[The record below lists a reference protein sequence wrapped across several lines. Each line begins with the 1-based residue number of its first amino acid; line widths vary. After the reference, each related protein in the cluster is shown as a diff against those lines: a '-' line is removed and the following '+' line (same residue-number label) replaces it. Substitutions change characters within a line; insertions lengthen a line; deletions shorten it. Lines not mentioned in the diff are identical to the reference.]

1 MELLAVILLFYAS
14 QYLLA
19 MGEEVFEG
27 AELAVLPCH
36 YSGVIPEVNP
46 SVIWSRHDLKPQTV
60 HLRRKEDD
68 FCGQNQ
74 RFSGR
79 TSMKFDALASADF
92 SLSLRNPRLYD
103 SGNYICSISD
113 GIAEITVTEVKL
125 QVKASPESL
134 TMTMKVLKGEE
145 SVLLPCQ
152 YGKELEEVVTV
163 KWSRSDLNPNI
174 VHKLGNY
181 PSEQNQLY
189 EGRTS
194 MSPYALTS
202 SDFSLTLKEPQ
213 LSDSGIYICSIIDD
227 KEEIFLSDV
236 QLHVRASEEFLTV
249 TVEVYKGEESVVLP
263 CQYSKVIED
272 LVTVKWGRS
281 GLNPDTVHQRRERD
295 DLRGQ
300 NQLFEGRTSM
310 RPDALVS
317 GNFSLTLKE
326 PQLSDSGIYICS
338 IIDEEE
344 ETRLLDIQLHVK
356 EIFPTWAVVLLV
368 LLVLLAVSGGL
379 LFHFRHDLISVYKV
393 EVDSGVE
400 SVLLP
405 FKTTVRLS
413 EYNTTVTW
421 RNNRNRV
428 VHSNCYKDYQQH
440 KQFKGRTEMNI
451 NYKSRDFS
459 LTLKN
464 PTDRDSGTYSCTVY
478 DYWSGKILAEKQ
490 VLLKVKVY
498 KVEVNS
504 GVKSVLLPFK
514 TTVSL
519 TEDNTTVTWR
529 NNDGRM
535 VASNRYKDD
544 QQHRQYK
551 NRTEMKK
558 NYGSGDFSLTL
569 KNPTVRDS
577 GTYSCTVYDDKSGK
591 IRPNK
596 QVLLKVKVYKV
607 EVDSGVESVLLPFK
621 TPVSLTE
628 EVTVTWRN
636 NSGRVVDGYDW
647 WYKNLQQHKQYE
659 GRTEMKINVKSRDFS
674 LTLKNPTVRDSGT
687 YTCTVSYR
695 QTGEILAMKQVLLKV
710 KVYKVEVDSGVE
722 SVLLPFKATVLLS
735 KDNTTVTWTDNPG
748 RVVRKH
754 NRRLGFLSEVQHQ
767 RYKNRTEM
775 KTKFTP
781 GNFSLTLKNPRHRD
795 SGIYTCIVSRWGTI
809 LAMKQVLLKVKAD
822 SLIMAIDFGSAYSG
836 YAFNLKPR
844 EKGSETQFKR
854 WGKELGL
861 DSPKTPTCI
870 LFDEHKQFLE
880 FGYEAKTAYSNMTE
894 EEAEK
899 HYFFEDFK
907 WFILNIYDWWWT
919 ITAANNKEM
928 TRLEVFTEV
937 LRFLKDDALK
947 TIKHHPAGGEISAS
961 DFTWVLTV
969 PDSLKDLTK
978 RILTEAA
985 VLAGLVGEDTK
996 DKLVFALESAAAL
1009 AWCLK
1014 PPPDGFITQ
1023 NHSRTSQDQP
1033 PEPAAAGTSCNDPA
1047 GGPEPGAT
1055 KVLLETQNQDQ
1066 VAVHFKKEPGGT
1078 KVLLETQN
1086 QDQVAEPG
1094 ETRVLLETQNQDQVH
1109 CKMGTKILL
1118 ETRNPDRKRYL
1129 VVDCGDQIYRIT
1141 VHEVLEGGALKML
1154 DKDFRRYLGE
1164 KKIKEFLREIFSHGV
1179 WREYEENFPSEVLKI
1194 MFEFIHLQHLDEDV
1208 QISCPDTLR
1217 ERAQREKDIET
1228 FFASVEG
1235 ASWEDGVIK
1244 ISRDKLRSF
1253 FDDSLQRITERL
1265 RDVLNKNSNIGFIVL
1280 VGGLAES
1287 QMLRQFITDQ
1297 FGHQYKVLCPL
1308 RPQEAVLKGAV
1319 ELGRNPELVQ
1329 FD

>member
-1 MELLAVILLFYAS
+1 
-14 QYLLA
+14 
-19 MGEEVFEG
+19 
-27 AELAVLPCH
+27 
-36 YSGVIPEVNP
+36 
-46 SVIWSRHDLKPQTV
+46 
-60 HLRRKEDD
+60 
-68 FCGQNQ
+68 
-74 RFSGR
+74 
-79 TSMKFDALASADF
+79 MKSDALDSADF

-103 SGNYICSISD
+103 SGNYVCSISD
-113 GIAEITVTEVKL
+113 GIAEITVTEVQL

-134 TMTMKVLKGEE
+134 TMTLKVLKGEE
-145 SVLLPCQ
+145 SVVLPCR
-152 YGKELEEVVTV
+152 YSKELEEVVTV

-174 VHKLGNY
+174 VHILGNY
-181 PSEQNQLY
+181 QSEQNQLY

-194 MSPYALTS
+194 MSPYALDS

-213 LSDSGIYICSIIDD
+213 LSDSGIFISDGTAKITVTEVQLQVKASPELLTVTVKVLKGEESVVLPCRYSKELQEVVTVKWSRFDLNPNIVHKRREADDLREQNLLFRRRTSMRPDALDSGDFSLTLTEPQLSDSGIYICSIIDD
-227 KEEIFLSDV
+227 EEEIFLSEV
-236 QLHVRASEEFLTV
+236 QLHFRASEESLTV
-249 TVEVYKGEESVVLP
+249 TLEVYKGEESVVLP

-344 ETRLLDIQLHVK
+344 ETMLLDVQLHVK
-356 EIFPTWAVVLLV
+356 EIFPTWAIVLLV

-379 LFHFRHDLISVYKV
+379 LFHFRHYLISVYKV

-405 FKTTVRLS
+405 FKTTVSLPG
-413 EYNTTVTW
+413 YNTTVTW

-428 VHSNCYKDYQQH
+428 VDSNRYKDDQQH
-440 KQFKGRTEMNI
+440 KQYKDRTEMKESYIFRN
-451 NYKSRDFS
+451 FS
-459 LTLKN
+459 LTLKD

-478 DYWSGKILAEKQ
+478 DYKSGKILAK
-490 VLLKVKVY
+490 
-498 KVEVNS
+498 
-504 GVKSVLLPFK
+504 
-514 TTVSL
+514 
-519 TEDNTTVTWR
+519 
-529 NNDGRM
+529 
-535 VASNRYKDD
+535 
-544 QQHRQYK
+544 
-551 NRTEMKK
+551 
-558 NYGSGDFSLTL
+558 
-569 KNPTVRDS
+569 
-577 GTYSCTVYDDKSGK
+577 
-591 IRPNK
+591 
-596 QVLLKVKVYKV
+596 
-607 EVDSGVESVLLPFK
+607 
-621 TPVSLTE
+621 
-628 EVTVTWRN
+628 
-636 NSGRVVDGYDW
+636 
-647 WYKNLQQHKQYE
+647 
-659 GRTEMKINVKSRDFS
+659 
-674 LTLKNPTVRDSGT
+674 
-687 YTCTVSYR
+687 
-695 QTGEILAMKQVLLKV
+695 
-710 KVYKVEVDSGVE
+710 
-722 SVLLPFKATVLLS
+722 
-735 KDNTTVTWTDNPG
+735 
-748 RVVRKH
+748 
-754 NRRLGFLSEVQHQ
+754 
-767 RYKNRTEM
+767 
-775 KTKFTP
+775 
-781 GNFSLTLKNPRHRD
+781 
-795 SGIYTCIVSRWGTI
+795 
-809 LAMKQVLLKVKAD
+809 KQVLLKVKAD
-822 SLIMAIDFGSAYSG
+822 SLIMAIDFGSGYSG

-844 EKGSETQFKR
+844 EEGGETQLKR

-870 LFDEHKQFLE
+870 LIDLKVKADSPIIAIDFGLGYSGYAFNLKPREKGGETQLKRWGKGLGLDSPKTPTCILFDGHKRFLK
-880 FGYEAKTAYSNMTE
+880 FGYEAKTAYSNMRGR
-894 EEAEK
+894 EAEK

-907 WFILNIYDWWWT
+907 WDILNINYWYSG
-919 ITAANNKEM
+919 IYAANKKEM
-928 TRLEVFTEV
+928 RRLEVFTEV

-961 DFTWVLTV
+961 DFTWVLNV
-969 PDSLKDLTK
+969 PDSLKDLPK
-978 RILTEAA
+978 RIMTEAA

-1033 PEPAAAGTSCNDPA
+1033 PEPAGAGTSCNDPA
-1047 GGPEPGAT
+1047 GGPEPGET
-1055 KVLLETQNQDQ
+1055 RVLLETQNQDQ

-1078 KVLLETQN
+1078 KVLLET
-1086 QDQVAEPG
+1086 
-1094 ETRVLLETQNQDQVH
+1094 
-1109 CKMGTKILL
+1109 
-1118 ETRNPDRKRYL
+1118 RNPDRKRYL
-1129 VVDCGDQIYRIT
+1129 VVDCGDQRYRIT

-1154 DKDFRRYLGE
+1154 DNDDRLYRGGRSVDRKFKDFLG
-1164 KKIKEFLREIFSHGV
+1164 EIFSDGV
-1179 WREYEENFPSEVLKI
+1179 WKEYEQNFPREVLK
-1194 MFEFIHLQHLDEDV
+1194 MSFEFYRLKHLDEDV

-1217 ERAQREKDIET
+1217 ERAQRKKDIET

-1244 ISRDKLRSF
+1244 ISGDKLRSF
-1253 FDDSLQRITERL
+1253 FDDSLQRITKSL
-1265 RDVLNKNSNIGFIVL
+1265 RDVLNKISNIGFIVL

>member
-710 KVYKVEVDSGVE
+710 K
-722 SVLLPFKATVLLS
+722 
-735 KDNTTVTWTDNPG
+735 
-748 RVVRKH
+748 
-754 NRRLGFLSEVQHQ
+754 
-767 RYKNRTEM
+767 
-775 KTKFTP
+775 
-781 GNFSLTLKNPRHRD
+781 
-795 SGIYTCIVSRWGTI
+795 
-809 LAMKQVLLKVKAD
+809 AD
-822 SLIMAIDFGSAYSG
+822 SLIMAIDFGSGFSG

-844 EKGSETQFKR
+844 EEGGETQLKR

-861 DSPKTPTCI
+861 DSPKTPTCL
-870 LFDEHKQFLE
+870 LFDEDRQFLE
-880 FGYEAKTAYSNMTE
+880 FGYEAKTAYSNMRR

-907 WFILNIYDWWWT
+907 RNILDMYDWWWT

>member
-236 QLHVRASEEFLTV
+236 QLHVR
-249 TVEVYKGEESVVLP
+249 
-263 CQYSKVIED
+263 
-272 LVTVKWGRS
+272 
-281 GLNPDTVHQRRERD
+281 
-295 DLRGQ
+295 
-300 NQLFEGRTSM
+300 
-310 RPDALVS
+310 
-317 GNFSLTLKE
+317 
-326 PQLSDSGIYICS
+326 
-338 IIDEEE
+338 
-344 ETRLLDIQLHVK
+344 

-368 LLVLLAVSGGL
+368 LLVLAVSGGL
-379 LFHFRHDLISVYKV
+379 LFHFRHYFIS
-393 EVDSGVE
+393 
-400 SVLLP
+400 
-405 FKTTVRLS
+405 
-413 EYNTTVTW
+413 
-421 RNNRNRV
+421 
-428 VHSNCYKDYQQH
+428 
-440 KQFKGRTEMNI
+440 
-451 NYKSRDFS
+451 
-459 LTLKN
+459 
-464 PTDRDSGTYSCTVY
+464 
-478 DYWSGKILAEKQ
+478 
-490 VLLKVKVY
+490 VY

-809 LAMKQVLLKVKAD
+809 LAMKQVLLKVKVYKVEVDSGVESVLLPFKTPVSLTGVVTVMWRNNSGRMVDCNYFKELQLRQYKYRTEMKKNYKSGDFSLTLKNPTVRDSGTYTCTICRKETILAKKQVLLKVKGEAD
-822 SLIMAIDFGSAYSG
+822 SPIMAIDFGSGYSG

-844 EKGSETQFKR
+844 EEGGETQLKR

-870 LFDEHKQFLE
+870 LFDRHKRFLK
-880 FGYEAKTAYSNMTE
+880 FGYEAKTAYSNMRGR
-894 EEAEK
+894 EADNYYIFDNFKRNILDIYEPAPGRGVRNNEK
-899 HYFFEDFK
+899 IFFFSK
-907 WFILNIYDWWWT
+907 S
-919 ITAANNKEM
+919 M
-928 TRLEVFTEV
+928 TRLELFREV

-969 PDSLKDLTK
+969 PGSLKDLTK
-978 RILTEAA
+978 RLMTEAA
-985 VLAGLVGEDTK
+985 VQAGLVGEDTK

-1033 PEPAAAGTSCNDPA
+1033 PEPAGAGTSCNDPA
-1047 GGPEPGAT
+1047 GGPEPG
-1055 KVLLETQNQDQ
+1055 ETR
-1066 VAVHFKKEPGGT
+1066 
-1078 KVLLETQN
+1078 VLLETQN